1 MKLKPSICS
10 TQVHRNEKVA
20 QCEGKILMK
29 NCIASDS
36 SNTYVL
42 DEVYTT
48 EKNEGE
54 ACIPQHNNLAMSFC
68 NK

>member
-1 MKLKPSICS
+1 MKLKPPICS
-10 TQVHRNEKVA
+10 KVHRNEKVDH
-20 QCEGKILMK
+20 CEGKILMK

-42 DEVYTT
+42 DEVCTT

-54 ACIPQHNNLAMSFC
+54 AFIPQHNNLAMPFC